1 MSLADVER
9 KVMASAEKEA
19 RELLAKAEAEAR
31 AEFER
36 RSAALR
42 DEQRRR
48 SAIAQAEAEASAE
61 RQVNARKAEY
71 SLRLLEGKNEIFSD
85 LFRAVADRALGGQ
98 GFDYGRW
105 LAAQVRQACAEAP
118 SGTFHCTERDRPA
131 VEALVRE
138 ARANGIRVASQPGL
152 MRGGVYL
159 VGDGTDLD
167 LTLDAALEDLRDELA
182 VSLAERLFGD
192 VPSLGEAAEHSGA

>member
-1 MSLADVER
+1 MPLADVEK
-9 KVMASAEKEA
+9 KVMASADKEA
-19 RELLAKAEAEAR
+19 AQLVAQAEAEAR

-61 RQVNARKAEY
+61 RQVNARKAEF
-71 SLRLLEGKNEIFSD
+71 SLKLLEGKNEIFHD
-85 LFRAVADRALGGQ
+85 LFRAVADRALAGQ
-98 GFDYGRW
+98 GFDYARW
-105 LAAQVRQACAEAP
+105 LAAQVRRACAEGL
-118 SGTFHCTERDRPA
+118 SGTLYCAERDRAA
-131 VEALVRE
+131 VEAVVRG
-138 ARANGIRVASQPGL
+138 AGTRGLTVAPQPGL

-159 VGDGTDLD
+159 VGDGVDLD

-192 VPSLGEAAEHSGA
+192 VPSLGAAAEESGA